1 METNNEFIL
10 ESIGSKVARILH
22 KYYYEEPSLICDNG
36 NGNVLTLDGVALRYD
51 FLDTSEIEDR
61 SEIEEQKLKFLND
74 TMDLFYEIQRFS
86 AMYYESLQYDAPM
99 NATPESL
106 ENTMNSM
113 TLDET

>member
-51 FLDTSEIEDR
+51 FLDTPEIEER
-61 SEIEEQKLKFLND
+61 SEMEEQKLKFLRKKRKYII
-74 TMDLFYEIQRFS
+74 MPQLKVLLLIIFQKKKK
-86 AMYYESLQYDAPM
+86 
-99 NATPESL
+99 
-106 ENTMNSM
+106 
-113 TLDET
+113 